1 MANMSAQPRPE
12 ERSPRRSVSKDAPP
26 SANGVSAGPFFE
38 TSRVRATPQN
48 EVCGRVASPY
58 GCGWVRVL
66 APSLGAIAVTLAA
79 SLAFADPQSPLSPS
93 AADVGAEM
101 RMLAPLAFEVARG
114 SFRRASSPQSPSNGR
129 ASFGHPMVGEDQG
142 GGSRCAGRVG
152 GSASANLLGLRDP
165 PPTGRSEERPSL
177 GGLWPPPHRAFG
189 RTPVSRRAM
198 GGGCANAIDFAQMK
212 QAQAPAS
219 KARYRPKAAQTPER
233 CNRLLIRS
241 SRPLHRQIASAAS
254 ASRQCAIR
262 SFSARSRP

>member
-114 SFRRASSPQSPSNGR
+114 SFRRVSSPQSPSNGR

-142 GGSRCAGRVG
+142 GGSRCPGGGG
-152 GSASANLLGLRDP
+152 GSASASLLGLRDP

-177 GGLWPPPHRAFG
+177 G
-189 RTPVSRRAM
+189 RAM
-198 GGGCANAIDFAQMK
+198 AAPTRGGGCAKTSI
-212 QAQAPAS
+212 
-219 KARYRPKAAQTPER
+219 PKR
-233 CNRLLIRS
+233 SGLCRLR
-241 SRPLHRQIASAAS
+241 RR
-254 ASRQCAIR
+254 
-262 SFSARSRP
+262 